1 MILAISI
8 LSLLFV
14 GIGFI
19 VTENNAKYLL
29 AGYNTMSDAEKNDFD
44 IKSYIPHFRKFH
56 IFLGLSLFVLSI
68 IIYYSISPDW
78 SGIFMVIYPILTYV
92 YFTWKANKYFL
103 QMGKKQKRKRILSL
117 GILCAVLVGITGMFY
132 YSLQDN
138 TIIINN
144 NVIEIKGD
152 YGMNLDMDNIKFIE
166 LVGSTPDLS
175 IKLNGF
181 ALANVKKG
189 YFKTRSGQKV
199 KLLLNN
205 MTPPI
210 ICIEL
215 KDGFRIYYSSKNRSN
230 QLVFEE
236 LKKAIDNKLQSKI

>member
-1 MILAISI
+1 MIIAISI

-14 GIGFI
+14 AIGFI

-29 AGYNTMSDAEKNDFD
+29 AGYNTMSDSEKRDFD

-78 SGIFMVIYPILTYV
+78 SGIFMVIYPILAYV

-103 QMGKKQKRKRILSL
+103 QMGKKQKRKRTISF
-117 GILCAVLVGITGMFY
+117 GILCTVLIGVAGMFY

-138 TIIINN
+138 TITINN

-152 YGMNLDMDNIKFIE
+152 YGMDLEMSNIKSIE
-166 LVGSTPDLS
+166 LVDSIPVLS

-189 YFKTRSGQKV
+189 YFKTQSGEKV

-205 MTPPI
+205 MNLPI

-215 KDGFRIYYSSKNRSN
+215 KDGFRIYYSSKNGSN
-230 QLVFEE
+230 QVVFEY
-236 LKKAIDNKLQSKI
+236 LKKAIDNKLQSII